1 MTLHLSEFRV
11 YVAINGDT
19 YSSRKTQLGNYAQ
32 HVKSTYLNQAR

>member
-19 YSSRKTQLGNYAQ
+19 YSSIV
-32 HVKSTYLNQAR
+32 VKKYSSIVYEYMRIVV